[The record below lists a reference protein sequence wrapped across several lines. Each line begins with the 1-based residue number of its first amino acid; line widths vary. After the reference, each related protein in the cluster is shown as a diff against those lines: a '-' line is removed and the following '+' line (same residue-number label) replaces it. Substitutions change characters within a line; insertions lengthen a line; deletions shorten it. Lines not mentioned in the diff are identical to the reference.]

1 MDAIKTRKLLKHIN
15 DLAIGKIIWMPTT
28 QEIDAVMVELMAL
41 EYRAK
46 EFDKRE
52 NGAKV
57 VNETVNDMSYL
68 MCNNC
73 GAMAGNTYCDNCGYK
88 LIYPESG
95 RTNQEED

>member
-1 MDAIKTRKLLKHIN
+1 MEAIKTKNLVKHIN

-52 NGAKV
+52 TGAHV
-57 VNETVNDMSYL
+57 VQETVGNMSYL

-73 GAMAGNTYCDNCGYK
+73 GAMAGNKYCDHCGYR

-95 RTNQEED
+95 TDSET

>member
-1 MDAIKTRKLLKHIN
+1 MQAHKARKLFNLLEQ
-15 DLAIGKIIWMPTT
+15 LAKGQIIWMPTT

>member
-1 MDAIKTRKLLKHIN
+1 MLQDTE
-15 DLAIGKIIWMPTT
+15 
-28 QEIDAVMVELMAL
+28 EISDQ
-41 EYRAK
+41 
-46 EFDKRE
+46 FDKRE

-95 RTNQEED
+95 GTYQEEE